1 MRVAFASLAFVGAT
15 SCLDGSSD
23 AFCGVMPEATAHACV
38 HGEGGATGAIQAGWH
53 SEGSAPTVSQTHQV
67 LEASLV
73 AVKPGLFA
81 GELTFLPR
89 RTGIY
94 GFFVAPAALLEA
106 RGDDGTWRRLS
117 VVTSET
123 HCPHFAAA
131 YLLPIDE
138 EDPVVLS
145 VAATPAP
152 RVRILAE
159 RLGTAIER
167 IATTECRGRPIPD
180 AWAAPQ
186 DGAPDAGAVA
196 GMDAAP
202 DKLACRTSGPCVSD
216 GECCGHCHDLDHCH

>member
-89 RTGIY
+89 RSGIY
-94 GFFVAPAALLEA
+94 GFFVDPAALLEA
-106 RGDDGTWRRLS
+106 RRGDGTWRRFS

-123 HCPHFAAA
+123 FCPHFTAA
-131 YLLPIDE
+131 YLLPLAQDE
-138 EDPVVLS
+138 PVVLT
-145 VAATPAP
+145 VAATPTP

-159 RLGTAIER
+159 RLGSDIARLATAECGGR
-167 IATTECRGRPIPD
+167 GIA
-180 AWAAPQ
+180 
-186 DGAPDAGAVA
+186 DAGADGAQDANAVIA
-196 GMDAAP
+196 ADAAP
-202 DKLACRTSGPCVSD
+202 DQLTCRSSGPCISD
-216 GECCGHCHDLDHCH
+216 QECCGYCHDFDHCH